1 MKENTFAFEDLLVWR
16 KSIDFAEA
24 VILTIDEI
32 DDNRK
37 HYRLIEQIE
46 SSAVSVSAN
55 IAEGK
60 GRYSV
65 KDFVRFLYIAR
76 GSLFE
81 SISRLIIA
89 HRLRWIGEEKL
100 VQLKSSGEEIAKMLN
115 SLIKSIKV

>member
-1 MKENTFAFEDLLVWR
+1 MNDNTFAFEDLVVWQ
-16 KSIDFAEA
+16 KSLDFAEA

-32 DDNRK
+32 DAPRK

-60 GRYSV
+60 GRYSI

-81 SISRLIIA
+81 CISRLIIA
-89 HRLRWIGEEKL
+89 HRLRWIGEEELSKL
-100 VQLKSSGEEIAKMLN
+100 KAAGEEIAKMLN
-115 SLIKSIKV
+115 SLIKSIKL